1 MAATSV
7 NRARYREYT
16 QYLRVRADQ
25 LDMAVA
31 PARLEQLR
39 AKVNSERNAFVA
51 WVAVWLL
58 IALACL
64 LPFLM
69 VLAFHFSWP
78 IPQLVA
84 GQADMLYSQLDALN
98 SAAAN
103 MVVIVLGA
111 MFVGAVVI
119 GYTPVIAHSAALND
133 LEYAHRALR
142 EVERG

>member
-7 NRARYREYT
+7 NRAQYREYT

-39 AKVNSERNAFVA
+39 SKVNSERNAFLA

-58 IALACL
+58 IAVACL
-64 LPFLM
+64 LPLLM
-69 VLAFHFSWP
+69 VLAFHFTWP
-78 IPQLVA
+78 TPAFVA
-84 GQADMLYSQLDALN
+84 AQAEGLYSQLDALN
-98 SAAAN
+98 SGAAN
-103 MVVIVLGA
+103 LVVVVLGA
-111 MFVGAVVI
+111 MFVAALAM
-119 GYTPVIAHSAALND
+119 GYVPVIAHGGALND